1 MRIRMGRH
9 KTAVPPKLPPA
20 KQRQGLSFTPLTRAN
35 GCGCAL
41 CPSEIHR
48 TKRLTAPAPK
58 RQRPPV
64 RAGFHLSRLSSGRP
78 RSPRPLP
85 LRTPRGRTLPH
96 GILRLFDYIS
106 CRGICQTN
114 PKAPRTY
121 PKLMPMR
128 RATVSISHV
137 SGTSFDLPAMS
148 LSGFSV
154 TMLFFIAT
162 ATP

>member
-64 RAGFHLSRLSSGRP
+64 RAGFHLSRLSSGRL

-96 GILRLFDYIS
+96 GILHLFDYTS
-106 CRGICQTN
+106 FCAVCQT
-114 PKAPRTY
+114 RTNRI
-121 PKLMPMR
+121 P
-128 RATVSISHV
+128 VQ
-137 SGTSFDLPAMS
+137 DLCCQELIDQKYASKRHAEIGRS
-148 LSGFSV
+148 LLNCIRPINLNLTGS
-154 TMLFFIAT
+154 
-162 ATP
+162 